1 MPTKS
6 IDVTEDLRV
15 AEFIRQ
21 LSPVRHP
28 IQIVL
33 SGKAV
38 ARLVPVEE
46 RTEVERENILQEGWK
61 AVQEARARNQGRS
74 EREIGKAVDAA
85 VRRVRTGQ

>member
-6 IDVTEDLRV
+6 IDITKNPRV

-21 LSPVRHP
+21 LSPVRQP

-33 SGKAV
+33 GGKAV

-46 RTEVERENILQEGWK
+46 LTEVEKEAILLQGWR
-61 AVQEARARNQGRS
+61 AVKQARSRNKGRS
-74 EREIGKAVDAA
+74 TRAIGRAVDAA
-85 VRRVRTGQ
+85 VRRVRAGQ